1 MPFDQRALRTKPQ
14 GSGPYIAEIVNHLDP
29 LRMGRLEVSIV
40 DGLSNSLTNPNE
52 TYIANYLSPFQGATS
67 VRFEGTNPANF
78 NDVQKSY
85 GFWMVPPDVGCR
97 VLVIFVN
104 KDPNQCF
111 WIGCVQDTYQNHMIP
126 GIAASPESYITSS
139 QLKKYGQASYLPV
152 AEYNKSTEKNKN
164 PNVDKKLKP
173 IHPFADRLLTQGLLL
188 DRIRGV
194 TSSSA
199 RRETPSAVFGIS
211 TPGPLDPTGP
221 KKPISRQK
229 KDFIAPVSRLGGST
243 FVMDDG
249 DVNGQNELVRI
260 RTRTGHQILLHNSA
274 DLIYIANSTGT
285 AWIELTSMG
294 KVDIYAADS
303 VSIHTRGDFN
313 LRADRDFNLEAG
325 RKFNIAAGSGDVN
338 INSGKNFNLLAD
350 GIKIRSFTDVSVTSD
365 TETKIAVGENFGLA
379 VTGDTNV
386 LVKGTANVSSLD
398 QLNII
403 SENRVAIKSNTD
415 LALSSGESIT
425 ISANIIDMNGVPS
438 TSPSTAVP
446 FTVDTPPP
454 LNFFSVP
461 QNAPGVW
468 DNNFYAAPNL
478 TSIMS
483 RIPSHEP
490 WAQHESANPEQFN
503 LANTDASIATTIP
516 GNNGSPK
523 TVFSGTPKYVTAGT
537 GSSPTFAGQSANT
550 KPSSSFLPEVTD
562 SDKNKAAQQSRN
574 GLKGQEA
581 LKKAA
586 SQLGMIEVN
595 AVASLLGITG
605 GESLWKIETENFN
618 YKADRLIEVFPSI
631 FKNNP
636 TLAQQ
641 YAGNPNNSLPELLYG
656 YQSPIGKRLGNT
668 QPGDGAKYVGRGF
681 IQLTGRS
688 NYARYSQLMYAN
700 GFVPKPTTLLDEP
713 DALNTLILAAQVSVI
728 YLLDRV
734 KISQADDGYFSSALK
749 AVGNNTPD
757 ILAKKTSFYEYFLE
771 QLTPQQN
778 VLRSGSGEI
787 VKDSQG
793 NPIRTGRID

>member
-1 MPFDQRALRTKPQ
+1 
-14 GSGPYIAEIVNHLDP
+14 
-29 LRMGRLEVSIV
+29 
-40 DGLSNSLTNPNE
+40 
-52 TYIANYLSPFQGATS
+52 
-67 VRFEGTNPANF
+67 
-78 NDVQKSY
+78 
-85 GFWMVPPDVGCR
+85 
-97 VLVIFVN
+97 
-104 KDPNQCF
+104 
-111 WIGCVQDTYQNHMIP
+111 MIP
-126 GIAASPESYITSS
+126 GIAASIDTNMTSA
-139 QLKKYGQASYLPV
+139 QLKKYGQSTYLPV
-152 AEYNKSTEKNKN
+152 AEYNKSTEQNKN
-164 PNVDKKLKP
+164 PNIDKKPKP
-173 IHPFADRLLTQGLLL
+173 VHPFADRLLEQGLIL

-199 RRETPSAVFGIS
+199 RRETPSSVFGIS
-211 TPGPLDPTGP
+211 TPGPLDPNGP
-221 KKPISRQK
+221 KKPISRRNK
-229 KDFIAPVSRLGGST
+229 GFIAPVSRLGGST

-260 RTRTGHQILLHNSA
+260 RTRTGHQILLHNSS

-303 VSIHTRGDFN
+303 VSIHTQGDFN

-350 GIKIRSFTDVSVTSD
+350 AIKVRSFHDISLTSD

-379 VTGDTNV
+379 VTGDSNI
-386 LVKGTANVSSLD
+386 LVGGTINVSSID

-415 LALSSGESIT
+415 LALSAGESIT
-425 ISANIIDMNGVPS
+425 VSSTIINMNGNPA
-438 TSPSTAVP
+438 TSPSTAIP

-461 QNAPGVW
+461 QNSPGEW
-468 DNNFYAAPNL
+468 NNNFYSAPNL

-490 WAQHESANPEQFN
+490 WAQHENVNPDQFN
-503 LANTDASIATTIP
+503 LANTDATIGTTIP
-516 GNNGSPK
+516 GNIGEPK
-523 TVFSGTPKYVTAGT
+523 SVFGGTPKYVVAGT

-550 KPSSSFLPEVTD
+550 TPSSSFLPSV
-562 SDKNKAAQQSRN
+562 SPKDKANASNAANS
-574 GLKGQEA
+574 GIKGQEA
-581 LKKAA
+581 LRKAA
-586 SQLGMIEVN
+586 SQLGMTEVN

-605 GESLWKIETENFN
+605 GESLWRIETENFN
-618 YKADRLIEVFPSI
+618 YKADRLIQVFPSI
-631 FKNNP
+631 FKDNP

-668 QPGDGAKYVGRGF
+668 QPGDGSKYVGRGF

-757 ILAKKTSFYEYFLE
+757 ILAKKTSFYEHFLE

>member
-1 MPFDQRALRTKPQ
+1 
-14 GSGPYIAEIVNHLDP
+14 
-29 LRMGRLEVSIV
+29 
-40 DGLSNSLTNPNE
+40 
-52 TYIANYLSPFQGATS
+52 
-67 VRFEGTNPANF
+67 
-78 NDVQKSY
+78 
-85 GFWMVPPDVGCR
+85 
-97 VLVIFVN
+97 
-104 KDPNQCF
+104 
-111 WIGCVQDTYQNHMIP
+111 
-126 GIAASPESYITSS
+126 
-139 QLKKYGQASYLPV
+139 
-152 AEYNKSTEKNKN
+152 
-164 PNVDKKLKP
+164 
-173 IHPFADRLLTQGLLL
+173 
-188 DRIRGV
+188 
-194 TSSSA
+194 
-199 RRETPSAVFGIS
+199 
-211 TPGPLDPTGP
+211 
-221 KKPISRQK
+221 
-229 KDFIAPVSRLGGST
+229 
-243 FVMDDG
+243 
-249 DVNGQNELVRI
+249 
-260 RTRTGHQILLHNSA
+260 
-274 DLIYIANSTGT
+274 
-285 AWIELTSMG
+285 
-294 KVDIYAADS
+294 
-303 VSIHTRGDFN
+303 
-313 LRADRDFNLEAG
+313 
-325 RKFNIAAGSGDVN
+325 
-338 INSGKNFNLLAD
+338 
-350 GIKIRSFTDVSVTSD
+350 
-365 TETKIAVGENFGLA
+365 
-379 VTGDTNV
+379 
-386 LVKGTANVSSLD
+386 
-398 QLNII
+398 
-403 SENRVAIKSNTD
+403 

-550 KPSSSFLPEVTD
+550 TPSSSFLPEVTD